1 MIRVLNPQDWAERTF
16 GQARLGDKRRTWRAV
31 SVAARMISK
40 PNASLPE
47 QMRQRKHL
55 VAAYRLLSETDV
67 THAALLDPHC
77 RQTLSAALR
86 QPLVL
91 LVQDT
96 TELDYSRYAHYH
108 TDPSVSGLG
117 PIGNGIGRG
126 MMVQSVLDVLPS
138 PRQIL
143 GIAHQEPFV
152 RQALSEE
159 HKNLRSYQRQNRAR
173 ESQVWARAV
182 KEVGYGPISPS
193 SLWVHVG
200 DRGADL
206 YEFLAATRQ
215 YECHF
220 LVRAVQ
226 DRRIQDAKGEKQ
238 HLMSLAR
245 ALPCVDEREIEL
257 PGSHG
262 QPSRRIKLALGV
274 SPEPVKVLPPVHP
287 RRASNDKAPLEGWVV
302 RVWEQ
307 DPPSDVKEP
316 LEWVLLSS
324 VPTPD
329 LSAGWERIEW
339 YKCRWLVEDY
349 HQCLKSGCGI
359 EQRQLHSGQ
368 GLKRL
373 LGLCAPI
380 AVRLL
385 QLREIA
391 RLEPQRL
398 ASEELPIELVQLVQ
412 VVGALAEME
421 PEQIET
427 LTVGRFWKEVAKL
440 GGHQGR
446 RRDGPPGWKTLWR
459 GWTYVQTVMQGVRLT
474 PRLHSP
480 P

>member
-1 MIRVLNPQDWAERTF
+1 MIRFLNPQDWAARTF
-16 GQARLGDKRRTWRAV
+16 ARVELGDKRRTRRAV
-31 SVAARMISK
+31 SVAAKMISN
-40 PNASLPE
+40 PRASLPE

-55 VAAYRLLSETDV
+55 VAAYRLLSETEV
-67 THAALLDPHC
+67 THDALMYPHY
-77 RQTLSAALR
+77 RLTLSAALH
-86 QPLVL
+86 QPVVL

-108 TDPSVSGLG
+108 TDPSISGLG
-117 PIGNGIGRG
+117 PIGNGTGRG
-126 MMVQSVLDVLPS
+126 MFVQTVLAVVPS
-138 PRQIL
+138 PRQVL

-152 RQALSEE
+152 RHPLSEE
-159 HKNLRSYQRQNRAR
+159 QKHQRSYQRQNRAR

-182 KEVGYGPISPS
+182 KAIGYGPAPISPS
-193 SLWVHVG
+193 RLWVHVG

-206 YEFLAATRQ
+206 YEFLAAARQ

-226 DRRIQDAKGEKQ
+226 DRCIADAQGQRQ
-238 HLMSLAR
+238 HLMNFAR
-245 ALPCVDEREIEL
+245 TLPCVDEREIEL
-257 PGSHG
+257 SGAHG
-262 QPSRRIKLALGV
+262 QPSRRVKLALGV
-274 SPEPVKVLPPVHP
+274 STEPVRVLPPVHP
-287 RRASNDKAPLEGWVV
+287 RQANHDKAPLEGWVV

-307 DPPSDVKEP
+307 DPPAHVKEGV
-316 LEWVLLSS
+316 EWVLLSS

-329 LSAGWERIEW
+329 LSEGWERVEW
-339 YKCRWLVEDY
+339 YKCRWLVEDF

-359 EQRQLHSGQ
+359 EQRQLRTGQ

-373 LGLCAPI
+373 LGLCTPI

-391 RLEPQRL
+391 RMEPDRL
-398 ASEELPIELVQLVQ
+398 AVEELPVELVE

-421 PEQIET
+421 PEEIER
-427 LTVGRFWKEVAKL
+427 LTVGRFWKEVARL

>member
-1 MIRVLNPQDWAERTF
+1 MIKFLNPRDWAERTF
-16 GQARLGDKRRTWRAV
+16 GQARLGDKRRTCRAV
-31 SVAARMISK
+31 SIAASMLSK
-40 PNASLPE
+40 PTASLPE

-55 VAAYRLLSETDV
+55 VAAYRLLSEPDV

-91 LVQDT
+91 MVQDT
-96 TELDYSRYAHYH
+96 TELDYSRYEHYH

-117 PIGNGIGRG
+117 PIGSGTGRG
-126 MMVQSVLDVLPS
+126 MLVQTVLAVLPS

-152 RQALSEE
+152 RQVLSEE
-159 HKNLRSYQRQNRAR
+159 HKNQSSSQRQNRAR
-173 ESQVWARAV
+173 ESQVWMRSV
-182 KEVGYGPISPS
+182 ESVGYGPISPS

-206 YEFLAATRQ
+206 YEFLAATSQ

-226 DRRIQDAKGEKQ
+226 DRCIQDAKGERQ
-238 HLMSLAR
+238 HLMSFAR
-245 ALPCVDEREIEL
+245 TLPCVDEREIEL
-257 PGSHG
+257 PGAHG
-262 QPSRRIKLALGV
+262 QPKRRVKLALGV
-274 SPEPVKVLPPVHP
+274 STEPVSILPPVYP
-287 RRASNDKAPLEGWVV
+287 KRTNKDKAPLEGWIV

-307 DPPSDVKEP
+307 DPTPQVKEP
-316 LEWVLLSS
+316 VEWVLLSS

-329 LSAGWERIEW
+329 PDTGWERIEW
-339 YKCRWLVEDY
+339 YKCRWLVEDF

-373 LGLCAPI
+373 LGLCTPI
-380 AVRLL
+380 AMRLL

-391 RLEPQRL
+391 RLEPERL
-398 ASEELPIELVQLVQ
+398 ASEELPVELVR

-421 PEQIET
+421 PEEIER

-446 RRDGPPGWKTLWR
+446 RRDGPPGWKTIWR
-459 GWTYVQTVMQGVRLT
+459 GWTYVQTVMRGVYLT
-474 PRLHSP
+474 SYPHSP